1 MSRTYIGPFGRI
13 LPILPNTQPLAP
25 EETHAP
31 IEGVPS
37 KMATYQL
44 PPPAG
49 LQFGS
54 DPFPGFT
61 EPNRYD
67 TVSNSRASHE
77 QPKSEHQDPPRNP
90 HREQLPSVSQL
101 LTPGSH
107 SSIPSSPYSS
117 HHSSHHSPDPP
128 EPRPAQA
135 GGYRFSDQD
144 APLQVVAGYPIQGVP
159 PVMPQPHFYVE
170 HDHVGR
176 NDYQI
181 LPHQAPLQVSMVGQ
195 ISANPSPYAP
205 FPNEHRQDTYIQQPR
220 PIAPLTA
227 SAQYYQAQ
235 METYD
240 QSMLSAAGSSQG
252 LRSEG
257 NIVKPLPRLVGEQVL
272 PGEGPCWIYEDG
284 SICKKVI
291 DGEEVNAQWGVTKAG
306 KPRKRLAIAC
316 TTCREKKI
324 KCDPAEPK
332 CVQCEKFG
340 RVCRFTT
347 A

>member
-13 LPILPNTQPLAP
+13 LPILPDTEPLLP

-31 IEGVPS
+31 IEGTPM
-37 KMATYQL
+37 KMTTYQL

-67 TVSNSRASHE
+67 TISHPRASYE
-77 QPKSEHQDPPRNP
+77 QPRPEFQDLPRNP
-90 HREQLPSVSQL
+90 LHEQLPPVSQL

-107 SSIPSSPYSS
+107 SSISSSPYTSQ
-117 HHSSHHSPDPP
+117 HSPDPP
-128 EPRPAQA
+128 EPRSAQVPS
-135 GGYRFSDQD
+135 YRSNDQD
-144 APLQVVAGYPIQGVP
+144 VPLQLAAGFLHQTEFPTMP
-159 PVMPQPHFYVE
+159 PTHYYIE
-170 HDHVGR
+170 R
-176 NDYQI
+176 NTPSIKEQQT
-181 LPHQAPLQVSMVGQ
+181 LPHQPQ
-195 ISANPSPYAP
+195 IHYSIVNHASADYSPYAS
-205 FPNEHRQDTYIQQPR
+205 FPSERRQDAYVQQQPR

-235 METYD
+235 IGNFD
-240 QSMLSAAGSSQG
+240 QPIGSTVMSSQG
-252 LRSEG
+252 LRHEG
-257 NIVKPLPRLVGEQVL
+257 NVVKPLPRLVGEQVV
-272 PGEGPCWIYEDG
+272 PGEGPCWVYEDG
-284 SICKKVI
+284 SICKKMI

-340 RVCRFTT
+340 RICRFTT